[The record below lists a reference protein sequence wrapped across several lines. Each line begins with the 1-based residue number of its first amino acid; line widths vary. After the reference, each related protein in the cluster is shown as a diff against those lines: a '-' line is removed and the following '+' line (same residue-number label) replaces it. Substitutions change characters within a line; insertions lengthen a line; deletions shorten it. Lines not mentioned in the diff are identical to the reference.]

1 MDGDFFFGT
10 SSLCEIQNDKINN
23 FSSMLLFNQSEQE
36 QHNPPLLSDLFDGTM
51 KSSEEIYTPSLHQ
64 KDDETFGSLYPN
76 EMDKFL
82 LKYQEDCKEF
92 KNKKVVKKEQRIY
105 NPGEIITL
113 KRGRKLFNDDEKI
126 YSKNDFIKY
135 YQIFWRLLFRKN
147 STNPLSNY
155 GKACCSYYANKTF
168 TQCPSGKSPIHD
180 LFRTFEHIWTVID
193 YGKELNIAYGLTHFF
208 FMKALIPWKK
218 QTRFTVCPSK
228 PDIEP
233 LENDRVFQ
241 NGKYRT
247 FMQEENVSINRTKN
261 KKELE
266 TMNEQILTLW
276 NLIYEV
282 SGYEIPLEKTIP
294 NMDLIMNVLQ
304 NLILADDSYKG
315 KTFSWPINPME
326 LNFQEDEI
334 YKNIYYMAK
343 ILSLYGSLI
352 RKSKHFQISKGEIAA
367 MPNIIF
373 RKEDFFIVQQPKL
386 GLDFLQDLP
395 PPDEFLIM

>member
-1 MDGDFFFGT
+1 
-10 SSLCEIQNDKINN
+10 
-23 FSSMLLFNQSEQE
+23 
-36 QHNPPLLSDLFDGTM
+36 
-51 KSSEEIYTPSLHQ
+51 
-64 KDDETFGSLYPN
+64 
-76 EMDKFL
+76 
-82 LKYQEDCKEF
+82 
-92 KNKKVVKKEQRIY
+92 
-105 NPGEIITL
+105 
-113 KRGRKLFNDDEKI
+113 
-126 YSKNDFIKY
+126 
-135 YQIFWRLLFRKN
+135 
-147 STNPLSNY
+147 
-155 GKACCSYYANKTF
+155 
-168 TQCPSGKSPIHD
+168 
-180 LFRTFEHIWTVID
+180 
-193 YGKELNIAYGLTHFF
+193 
-208 FMKALIPWKK
+208 MKALIPWKK

-247 FMQEENVSINRTKN
+247 FMQEENVFINRTKN

-294 NMDLIMNVLQ
+294 TMDLIINVLE
-304 NLILADDSYKG
+304 NLILSDDCYKG

-326 LNFQEDEI
+326 LNFEENEI

-352 RKSKHFQISKGEIAA
+352 RKSKHFQIPRGEIAP

-386 GLDFLQDLP
+386 GQLGYQQLDFLQQQQLP
-395 PPDEFLIM
+395 EEFLLM